1 MFTIAIVLDTRPLT
15 EPRHSNSMTSRFDSY
30 SSATAATLAV
40 VEWHLLQMGSS
51 KVRLLLRTTMTWPIM
66 EINGTKREA
75 RALSK
80 EMVVIIKVRL
90 VNV

>member
-1 MFTIAIVLDTRPLT
+1 
-15 EPRHSNSMTSRFDSY
+15 
-30 SSATAATLAV
+30 
-40 VEWHLLQMGSS
+40 
-51 KVRLLLRTTMTWPIM
+51 MTWPIM